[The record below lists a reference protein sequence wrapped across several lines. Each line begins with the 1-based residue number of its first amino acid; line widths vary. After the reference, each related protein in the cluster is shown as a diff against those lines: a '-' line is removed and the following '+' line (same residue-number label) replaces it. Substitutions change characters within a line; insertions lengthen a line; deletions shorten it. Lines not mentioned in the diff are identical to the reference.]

1 MEDKYKNQ
9 LREHLKEI
17 RSLGKAEV
25 INSNAID
32 SLFEQLHNL
41 EKLVDAK
48 IKILNDSICEL
59 DTIQV
64 LEDKLRF
71 VNKPENW

>member
-1 MEDKYKNQ
+1 MEEKYKNQ
-9 LREHLKEI
+9 LKEHLNEI

-32 SLFEQLHNL
+32 SLFEQLHEL
-41 EKLVDAK
+41 ERLLDAK

-71 VNKPENW
+71 VNKPEGW